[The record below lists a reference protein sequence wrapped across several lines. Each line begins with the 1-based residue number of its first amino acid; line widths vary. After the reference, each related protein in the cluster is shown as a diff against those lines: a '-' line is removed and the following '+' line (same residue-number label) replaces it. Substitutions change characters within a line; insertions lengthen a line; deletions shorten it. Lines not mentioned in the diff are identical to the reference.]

1 MWSGERRF
9 KSRFVWKAFV
19 HFEQLEEKKCCFG
32 KLENLTLS
40 WVFKCFPSCAESE
53 KDILLNENAS
63 GKIPRQCE
71 FYNVSLEFHF

>member
-1 MWSGERRF
+1 MKDDLSHVLYG
-9 KSRFVWKAFV
+9 KPLYILNNWKK
-19 HFEQLEEKKCCFG
+19 KKCCFG